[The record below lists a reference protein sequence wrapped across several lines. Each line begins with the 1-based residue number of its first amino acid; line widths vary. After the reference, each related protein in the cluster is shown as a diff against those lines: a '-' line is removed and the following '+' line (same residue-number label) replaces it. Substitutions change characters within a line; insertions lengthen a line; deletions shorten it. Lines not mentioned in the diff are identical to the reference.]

1 MITITKSGE
10 VRSSIR
16 FLQMLRRRFAN
27 PTRVLLCKSNREK
40 LENMENITHLPY
52 LNKIVKKSS
61 WETGDWGARGTELAQ
76 KKKEMKFG
84 RSALNPATAM
94 IARCTL
100 HLPIS
105 PHQKKSE
112 DVIRCNNKPLQIH
125 CDLISEYIIGF
136 PAFLKLNLPKRKHF
150 LFVPQAGAWMISAQN

>member
-61 WETGDWGARGTELAQ
+61 
-76 KKKEMKFG
+76 
-84 RSALNPATAM
+84 
-94 IARCTL
+94 
-100 HLPIS
+100 
-105 PHQKKSE
+105 
-112 DVIRCNNKPLQIH
+112 
-125 CDLISEYIIGF
+125 
-136 PAFLKLNLPKRKHF
+136 
-150 LFVPQAGAWMISAQN
+150 